1 MGGSLLDRAVAYAE
15 DRNVDIRIV
24 DGPAV
29 ERYLLLDD
37 GHAVRLFLDAG
48 TAHGPACGEVVYR
61 ACEALR
67 RSRAFEITVTPIPA
81 APLELRAPA

>member
-15 DRNVDIRIV
+15 ARDIDVRVV

-29 ERYLLLDD
+29 ERYFLLDD

-48 TAHGPACGEVVYR
+48 TAHGPTCGEVVYR

-67 RSRAFEITVTPIPA
+67 RSRALEITVTPIA
-81 APLELRAPA
+81 SAPIELRAPA